1 MLDVIGHGRFGVVK
15 RALWHGDVAVK
26 LFNPN
31 YLGDAQSLDDF
42 KTQIATFKN
51 TRHDNLVLFMGFC
64 MEPQAIITSLC
75 KGNTLHTH
83 IHLRRDRFTLYKAS
97 DIAQQITNGLTYL
110 HAKGILHRDLT
121 SKNIFLENCKAVIT
135 DFGLFSATK
144 LRYNNGLYIPSNW
157 LCYLA
162 PELIRSLKQTKND
175 VHDELPFTKAA
186 DIYAFGTVWYE
197 ILSGEFP
204 FKGQQPHSVI
214 FQIGYGMKQ
223 TLANLQATR
232 EVKDIL
238 MFCWNYQA
246 DDRPDFN
253 RLYQLLTE
261 LPKKQMPRKPVR
273 RNFLSVSAES
283 VF

>member
-1 MLDVIGHGRFGVVK
+1 
-15 RALWHGDVAVK
+15 
-26 LFNPN
+26 
-31 YLGDAQSLDDF
+31 
-42 KTQIATFKN
+42 
-51 TRHDNLVLFMGFC
+51 

-162 PELIRSLKQTKND
+162 PELIRSLKQTKNN